1 MCFSIHKHKKIFSY
15 RNIIVHKVYRKSLM
29 YIISIQKKDF
39 IKVLSLLEAKLLM
52 TTFQNNA
59 GRTIGDT
66 TPR

>member
-1 MCFSIHKHKKIFSY
+1 
-15 RNIIVHKVYRKSLM
+15 M

-52 TTFQNNA
+52 TTLQNNA

>member
-15 RNIIVHKVYRKSLM
+15 NIIVHKVYRKSLM
-29 YIISIQKKDF
+29 YIIGIQKKDF

-52 TTFQNNA
+52 TTLQNNA